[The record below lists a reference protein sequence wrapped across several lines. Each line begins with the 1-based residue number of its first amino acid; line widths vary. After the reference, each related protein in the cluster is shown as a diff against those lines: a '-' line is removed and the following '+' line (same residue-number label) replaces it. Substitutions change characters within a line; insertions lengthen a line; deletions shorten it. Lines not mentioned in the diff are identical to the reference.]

1 MGSTSG
7 GARPAVARI
16 RTAVPQLSA
25 VYLPRERLSSHLDE
39 SRDGEVVLVSAPAGY
54 GKTLLLAD
62 WVTRHTGRVAWLTLD
77 REDNTD
83 RRFWAGVLAALS
95 NADAVQAANPLRT
108 MGLPEVP
115 SRSPEFL
122 GAVVDALEAVPGPLL
137 MVFDDLQELIHP
149 EPIAGLQTLLE
160 NRPPGLRLV
169 LATRS
174 DPPLRLGRLRLA
186 GELRELRA
194 PALAFTSEEAA
205 VVLARAD
212 VRVTAAQHR
221 LLHAQT
227 AGWPAALRLAS
238 ISLREA
244 ADPAAF
250 LSDLTGNGQAISD
263 YLVGE
268 ILSSLP
274 DEVVEVLFAV
284 SVCDAVT
291 APLAVALSDRGDA
304 ADVLADLEHQTS
316 LVVSYGEGRR
326 WFRTHPLL
334 RAQLYADLRRRRPD
348 RIAELHRRALA
359 WYDDTRN
366 PAGALRHATLADDQR
381 LVRDALRRH
390 GAVLATSGHHA
401 EVGAALERLDTA
413 GQLRDDVRLLLVGAL
428 AHMERGQVD
437 AADVLLGRAY
447 ERWPS
452 QPEAPTS
459 DLRTL
464 ATARRAWYGH
474 ADGGLLL
481 DSAPP
486 NAVETDLAVVSMML
500 RAKAALVEDRPA
512 EGEEIAR
519 AAAEQAAGEGH
530 AYLSARALTTRAIA
544 VGLLGEIT
552 HMLEL
557 VEEANRTA
565 PAAAWSH
572 TAGAAYGL
580 VMSAY
585 GALLQ
590 GRPHA
595 ALEFATAVH
604 DAAAGQSAAQAQ
616 RAVNPLQP
624 ALDGVRAAARFDLGE
639 HQAGLDEM
647 RAARGSLGE
656 GVALGLP
663 MAAFLA
669 VVEHDAA
676 LRLGL
681 DARAR
686 SVHEWVAERIGHPG
700 RGDLTYLRAAAAI
713 GRAGDDPAAAEAARE
728 IIVPLLEAVE
738 TPLVRWLTGAAWI
751 LECLRTLRIGNRR
764 LARDALRRALA
775 DAERGGVVRPLVT
788 APAEVADLLSREVG
802 SLGGADGLAREV
814 LALRAALE
822 PGGLSA
828 PPLTARE
835 AAVLDLLPSLLS
847 LEEIAARLAVST
859 NTVKTHLTAIYAKL
873 GVRTR
878 RDAVARGRLLLR

>member
-1 MGSTSG
+1 MGSSASG
-7 GARPAVARI
+7 GGTRPAVARI

-25 VYLPRERLSSHLDE
+25 VYLPRGRLSDHLDDI
-39 SRDGEVVLVSAPAGY
+39 RDGEVVLVSAPAGY

-62 WVTRHTGRVAWLTLD
+62 WVTRRPGRIAWLTLD

-95 NADAVQAANPLRT
+95 AVAAVPYGNPLRT
-108 MGLPEVP
+108 MSLPAVP

-122 GAVVDALEAVPGPLL
+122 DAVVDALVAVPGPLV

-149 EPIAGLQTLLE
+149 DPIAGLQTLLE

-169 LATRS
+169 LASRS

-205 VVLARAD
+205 AVLARAE
-212 VRVTAAQHR
+212 VRVTPAQHR
-221 LLHAQT
+221 LLHSQT

-268 ILSSLP
+268 ILSTLP

-291 APLAVALSDRGDA
+291 APLAAALVERGDA
-304 ADVLADLEHQTS
+304 ADVLADLEHRTS
-316 LVVSYGEGRR
+316 LVVSYGEGKR
-326 WFRTHPLL
+326 WFRLHPLL
-334 RAQLYADLRRRRPD
+334 RAHLYADLRRRRPD
-348 RIAELHRRALA
+348 HTADLHRRVLA
-359 WYDDTRN
+359 WFADTHN
-366 PAGALRHATLADDQR
+366 PAGALGHATLADDQH
-381 LVRDALRRH
+381 LVRDALRKH

-401 EVGAALERLDTA
+401 EVGAALERLDAA
-413 GQLRDDVRLLLVGAL
+413 GLLRDDARLLLVGAL
-428 AHMERGQVD
+428 AHMERDQID
-437 AADVLLGRAY
+437 AADVLLAQADARL
-447 ERWPS
+447 
-452 QPEAPTS
+452 PTEP
-459 DLRTL
+459 DE
-464 ATARRAWYGH
+464 ATAALRMLVAARRSWFGGPQP
-474 ADGGLLL
+474 DGE
-481 DSAPP
+481 PP
-486 NAVETDLAVVSMML
+486 NAVETDLAVVSMVL
-500 RAKAALVEDRPA
+500 RATAALADDRAA

-519 AAAEQAAGEGH
+519 AAADQAAGDGH
-530 AYLSARALTTRAIA
+530 AYLRARAITTRAIA
-544 VGLLGEIT
+544 VGMLGEIT

-557 VEEANRTA
+557 VEEAGRTA
-565 PAAAWSH
+565 PAAAWSR
-572 TAGAAYGL
+572 TAGAAYGV

-590 GRPHA
+590 GRPGAAMEFAA
-595 ALEFATAVH
+595 ALDTDGPTSEQ
-604 DAAAGQSAAQAQ
+604 AG

-624 ALDGVRAAARFDLGE
+624 ALDGVRGAARFDLGE

-647 RAARGSLGE
+647 RAARGSLADGM
-656 GVALGLP
+656 ALGLP

-669 VVEHDAA
+669 VVEHEAA
-676 LRLGL
+676 LRLAL
-681 DARAR
+681 FARAR
-686 SVHEWVAERIGHPG
+686 SVYEWASERIGDGG
-700 RGDLTYLRAAAAI
+700 RGDLTYLRAAAAT
-713 GRAGDDPAAAEAARE
+713 GHAGDDPADAEAARE
-728 IIVPLLEAVE
+728 IMTPLLDATE

-764 LARDALRRALA
+764 LAREALRRALA
-775 DAERGGVVRPLVT
+775 DADRSGVVRPLVT

-814 LALRAALE
+814 LALRAALG
-822 PGGLSA
+822 PGGSA
-828 PPLTARE
+828 GSPLTVRE

-847 LEEIAARLAVST
+847 LDEIAVRLAVST

-878 RDAVARGRLLLR
+878 RDAVARGRLLVR